1 MSSEI
6 LCRIGEPI
14 NLQRAWSAVLSND
27 EEDGRLAPSV
37 ERFASLAHQ
46 LLPELS
52 SALIDRTYRPEPF
65 RSVRIGDPDG
75 GGRELHLSL
84 VADRVVERAVAQV
97 LGHHID
103 PVLSPWSF
111 AFRPG
116 MGVRE
121 AIRAITDCRDSGSV
135 WVVRSDVKSC
145 FDSIDRERLLRDV
158 EKVIDCEHVAGLVR
172 LLVSRPVR
180 EGGRLLETSR
190 GVPQGS
196 PLSPLLANL
205 FLDRLDRG
213 MAERGYIV
221 VRYADDLTLGCES
234 REHADECL
242 AELRKVC
249 TGMNLAL
256 NEEKTAI
263 MSFDEGFAF
272 LGEELSLHY
281 PPPHRE
287 ADEAPRRRSVYV
299 CSDGGLVRIE
309 DGQLVVSRG
318 DEDLLEVPQS
328 LVGSLALYGSTSLS
342 SGARTFALRE
352 NIPVVFLSRRG
363 TYSGVLTPGRR
374 PSPRLI
380 RAQVTTTDDESFS
393 LSLVRSIIR
402 GKLANARALLLRYGH
417 RSKSD
422 RAIKAAQKCLEL
434 REQVV
439 SAQSVD
445 IARGL
450 EGAGAAAYWSGF
462 GSLVS
467 DPFAFG
473 GRQARPSRDPVNSA
487 LSFGYAVLLGEVV
500 GALHSAGLDPSFGY
514 LHTDQDNRPSLAL
527 DLMEEFRP
535 LIVDTTVLS
544 LLRHNGLS
552 DSSFRYDDGAC
563 LLTESGRRKLI
574 GAYEDRMLT
583 VFAHVPSGK
592 RVSYRRALL
601 LQAWQVSAAISSG
614 IVRYEPVSWR

>member
-1 MSSEI
+1 MINKISQP
-6 LCRIGEPI
+6 L
-14 NLQRAWSAVLSND
+14 NLQLAWSSVLSND

-37 ERFASLAHQ
+37 ERFAALAHQ
-46 LLPELS
+46 HLPELGR
-52 SALIDRTYRPEPF
+52 ALLNGSYQPGPF
-65 RSVRIGDPDG
+65 RSVRISDSDGDD
-75 GGRELHLSL
+75 RELHLSH
-84 VADRVVERAVAQV
+84 VVDRVVERAVAQV
-97 LGHHID
+97 LADIID
-103 PVLSPWSF
+103 PLLSPWSF
-111 AFRPG
+111 AYRPG

-121 AIRAITDCRDSGSV
+121 AVRALTDARDSGST
-135 WVVRSDVKSC
+135 WVVRSDLKSC
-145 FDSIDRERLLRDV
+145 FDSIDRERLLLDV
-158 EKVIDCEHVAGLVR
+158 ERVVGDETVVTLVR

-180 EGGRLLETSR
+180 DAGRLFDTSR

-196 PLSPLLANL
+196 PLSPLLSNL

-213 MAERGYIV
+213 MSERGYIV
-221 VRYADDLTLGCES
+221 VRYADDLTVGCES
-234 REHADECL
+234 REHAEECL

-249 TGMNLAL
+249 AGMDLAL

-281 PPPHRE
+281 PPTQLE
-287 ADEAPRRRSVYV
+287 GGEAPKRRSVYV

-309 DGQLVVSRG
+309 DGQLIVSKG
-318 DEDLLEVPQS
+318 DADLLEVPQS

-342 SGARTFALRE
+342 SGARSFALRE

-374 PSPRLI
+374 PTPRLI
-380 RAQVTTTDDESFS
+380 RAQVRTTDDDFFA
-393 LSLVRSIIR
+393 LAFVKCVIR

-439 SAQSVD
+439 DAQSVD

-450 EGAGAAAYWSGF
+450 EGAGAAAYWGGF

-467 DPFAFG
+467 APFVFE
-473 GRQARPSRDPVNSA
+473 GRRARPSKDPVNSA

-500 GALHSAGLDPSFGY
+500 GALHAAGLDPSFGY

-527 DLMEEFRP
+527 DMMEEFRP
-535 LIVDTTVLS
+535 LIIDTTVLS
-544 LLRHNGLS
+544 LLRHNGLN

-563 LLTESGRRKLI
+563 LLTESGRRRLI
-574 GAYEDRMLT
+574 AAYEERMLT

-601 LQAWQVSAAISSG
+601 LQAWQASSSISSG
-614 IVRYEPVSWR
+614 NVTYESVSWR